1 MLGLS
6 RRTAFRKA
14 SIEHA
19 IIKYHACIR
28 HRQFL
33 LQGSD
38 TVMNTKGEV
47 LNEQLVNLTTCL
59 QDKRKLFWLK
69 VQEGIP
75 LHPNLEIV
83 LTERDDTSDE
93 EIVCHGYG
101 DSSSESE
108 SDEEGSNGDCF
119 SD

>member
-1 MLGLS
+1 M
-6 RRTAFRKA
+6 
-14 SIEHA
+14 
-19 IIKYHACIR
+19 
-28 HRQFL
+28 
-33 LQGSD
+33 
-38 TVMNTKGEV
+38 
-47 LNEQLVNLTTCL
+47 

-75 LHPNLEIV
+75 LQSIRYPNLEIV